1 MGMWFKAMRE
11 NAKVL
16 ESKLEITRYVPTQEA
31 YFFLI
36 LEYNATRGPEYLQ
49 MSEIYFRLRKR

>member
-1 MGMWFKAMRE
+1 MLTKADTQLGMWLKAMRE

-31 YFFLI
+31 YFLF
-36 LEYNATRGPEYLQ
+36 
-49 MSEIYFRLRKR
+49 